1 MSVVQEPQHLQLLL
15 DWKPLSDTRR
25 EIRAGIASLVIH
37 VLLIGYVSF
46 SRPSL
51 IQLPPREAKRETVVR
66 RVTPL
71 IAPPTLLT
79 QKAPNRGKV
88 AEEVRLENLLPKP
101 AVQAQVKS
109 PSTTRPAAPR
119 PAPPVPA
126 EAPKLP
132 PRTLDVPP
140 PPQIETTQVAQNL
153 PQVGENPVVPPPP
166 RPQTQQQE
174 KPKIAFERPGLPSVA
189 PRGEIEIP
197 RPSIREVISGTAR
210 QPTSG
215 GIVVGDLGEGAGGLG
230 THQNLPPSP
239 PRMGSNLELLS
250 DPMGVDFRPY
260 LIRVLSA
267 VRRNWMAV
275 IPESARL
282 GQRGKVVLQFAIAR
296 NGRVAKVV
304 FISEAGP
311 GAQALDRAAVASISA
326 SDPFPPLPP
335 EFRGDQVRL
344 QVAFL
349 YNIEPR

>member
-119 PAPPVPA
+119 PAPLPVPV

-132 PRTLDVPP
+132 PRTVDVPP
-140 PPQIETTQVAQNL
+140 PPQIETSQVAQNL

-166 RPQTQQQE
+166 RPQIQQQE
-174 KPKIAFERPGLPSVA
+174 KPKIAFERPGLPSVK

-215 GIVVGDLGEGAGGLG
+215 GIVVG
-230 THQNLPPSP
+230 
-239 PRMGSNLELLS
+239 
-250 DPMGVDFRPY
+250 
-260 LIRVLSA
+260 
-267 VRRNWMAV
+267 
-275 IPESARL
+275 
-282 GQRGKVVLQFAIAR
+282 
-296 NGRVAKVV
+296 
-304 FISEAGP
+304 
-311 GAQALDRAAVASISA
+311 
-326 SDPFPPLPP
+326 
-335 EFRGDQVRL
+335 
-344 QVAFL
+344 
-349 YNIEPR
+349 